1 MLPKIS
7 HPIFDTTLPVTKQKI
22 KFRPLLVKEE
32 KLLLLAKEAQDL
44 EVMIDALKQIISNV
58 SLTEIDLDNLPIID
72 LQWIFIQL
80 RIRSIG
86 GTIRCN
92 VTDPEDKKDYTVEI
106 DLNNIKVTVDTPNP
120 IVKLSDGLALKM
132 KLPSIKDIHEVAKFT
147 NSFATLTFDLIL
159 SCIVSVFDTEQEYPN
174 FTKEELSEFIDSL
187 DQTQVAKLV
196 EFFANAPKLVLKYSY
211 TNAAG
216 QLKEWEVEKF
226 NDFFI

>member
-1 MLPKIS
+1 MLPKIT

-44 EVMIDALKQIISNV
+44 DVMIDSMKQIISNV
-58 SLTEIDLDNLPIID
+58 VITELDIDNLPIID

-92 VTDPEDKKDYTVEI
+92 VTDPGDNKDYQVEI
-106 DLNNIKVTVDTPNP
+106 DLNNIKVTVDAPNP
-120 IVKLSDGLALKM
+120 IVKLSGELALKM
-132 KLPSIKDIHEVAKFT
+132 KLPSIKDIHDVSKFT
-147 NSFATLTFDLIL
+147 NSFASLTFDLIM
-159 SCIVSVFDTEQEYPN
+159 SCVVSVYDADQEYLN
-174 FTKEELSEFIDSL
+174 FTRDELSDFIDSL
-187 DQTQVAKLV
+187 DQSQVAKIV
-196 EFFANAPKLVLKYSY
+196 EFFENAPKLVLKYSY
-211 TNAAG
+211 TNAEG
-216 QLKEWEVEKF
+216 KLREWEVEKF